1 MNCPWKKNRT
11 RILALTCSLTLLASL
26 LAGCKFGKPD
36 PTEGS
41 QPTPNLNI
49 VESKPE
55 ENATTPTETTAPV
68 SDKNTAVV
76 TQQLNVLSTPSEEG
90 NVIGYLDA
98 GTVVEILQEET
109 VHGVQWGLIRQGW
122 IAMEFVEKN
131 YTSDNNGETSN
142 EETKPEETQPEE
154 TQPEKEPEKETN
166 TKGVITASELN
177 IRKEANTT
185 SKVVGNYI
193 KGDVVTIL
201 ETKDGWGRTNKGW
214 IKMQYVNTSADA
226 ADNKDTNKDDNKDDN
241 KDTNT
246 NGTKGVV
253 TVNELNIRKEPSTN
267 GDRVGS
273 YKHGDRITIL
283 ETKNGWGRTDKG
295 WISLQYIYQD
305 GTSGTNSCK
314 GVITGNQLNVRS
326 GPGTDY
332 DRVNTLNYGKRV
344 TVLERIKIGNTTWG
358 CIDGGW
364 ISMEYV
370 YVDGT
375 TGEGSGTG
383 TVTGDGV
390 NIRSGPGTDFGAVGS
405 LNKGNTVK
413 IHAQLKIGDM
423 IWGCTDKGWV
433 SMKYV
438 DMND

>member
-1 MNCPWKKNRT
+1 M
-11 RILALTCSLTLLASL
+11 
-26 LAGCKFGKPD
+26 
-36 PTEGS
+36 
-41 QPTPNLNI
+41 
-49 VESKPE
+49 
-55 ENATTPTETTAPV
+55 
-68 SDKNTAVV
+68 
-76 TQQLNVLSTPSEEG
+76 
-90 NVIGYLDA
+90 
-98 GTVVEILQEET
+98 
-109 VHGVQWGLIRQGW
+109 
-122 IAMEFVEKN
+122 
-131 YTSDNNGETSN
+131 
-142 EETKPEETQPEE
+142 
-154 TQPEKEPEKETN
+154 
-166 TKGVITASELN
+166 
-177 IRKEANTT
+177 
-185 SKVVGNYI
+185 GNYI

-226 ADNKDTNKDDNKDDN
+226 TDNKDTDKEDD
-241 KDTNT
+241 KDTGNNA

-253 TVNELNIRKEPSTN
+253 IANELNIRKEASTN
-267 GDRVGS
+267 GERVGS
-273 YKHGDRITIL
+273 YKYGDRVTLL
-283 ETKNGWGRTDKG
+283 ETKNGWGRTNKG
-295 WISLQYIYQD
+295 WVSLQYIYQD

-364 ISMEYV
+364 ISMDYV

-390 NIRSGPGTDFGAVGS
+390 NIRSGPGTGFDAVGS

-413 IHAQLKIGDM
+413 IHAQLKVGDM
-423 IWGCTDKGWV
+423 TWGCTDKGWV